1 LNCIYAARSL
11 GGFSLHHA
19 DGGRVI
25 VVIGDYTKNPVGGE
39 MAMSWSGIWPN
50 RDEPRKWYD
59 RTIRILGGIILGASA
74 LFGSARIMGWV
85 K

>member
-1 LNCIYAARSL
+1 MIEFLDSPIGLWIRVVPYLLISL
-11 GGFSLHHA
+11 YLL
-19 DGGRVI
+19 R
-25 VVIGDYTKNPVGGE
+25 
-39 MAMSWSGIWPN
+39 SGIWPN

-59 RTIRILGGIILGASA
+59 RTIRVLGGIIFGASA